1 MRKVIFAVL
10 MMASCSVLAGYDKA
24 VCTEVKTSTSAL
36 AGEIL
41 KLGDIPDMGLVT
53 RDVAEDSVSHFGV
66 IESDE
71 GGGRAVQQSLFFLRD
86 NHLLYSMYL
95 RYYNNE
101 EPDRTK
107 AANAVAEQMSSMCFK
122 QLEG

>member
-10 MMASCSVLAGYDKA
+10 MMASCAAFAGYDKA
-24 VCTEVKTSTSAL
+24 VCAEVKTSTKVL
-36 AGEIL
+36 AWGIMQI
-41 KLGDIPDMGLVT
+41 GAIPDMELVT
-53 RDVAEDSVSHFGV
+53 RDVAEDSITNFGV

-71 GGGRAVQQSLFFLRD
+71 GGGRTVQQTLFFLRD

-101 EPDRTK
+101 YRDK
-107 AANAVAEQMSSMCFK
+107 VVAATLVAEKMSDMCFQK
-122 QLEG
+122 LES

>member
-10 MMASCSVLAGYDKA
+10 MMTSCAAFAGYDKA
-24 VCTEVKTSTSAL
+24 VCAEVKTSTKAL
-36 AGEIL
+36 AGAIL
-41 KLGDIPDMGLVT
+41 NIGEIPDMELVT

-71 GGGRAVQQSLFFLRD
+71 GGGRTVQQSLFFLRD

-101 EPDRTK
+101 MPDRSK
-107 AANAVAEQMSSMCFK
+107 AAAAVAEQMSSMCFK
-122 QLEG
+122 QLAS